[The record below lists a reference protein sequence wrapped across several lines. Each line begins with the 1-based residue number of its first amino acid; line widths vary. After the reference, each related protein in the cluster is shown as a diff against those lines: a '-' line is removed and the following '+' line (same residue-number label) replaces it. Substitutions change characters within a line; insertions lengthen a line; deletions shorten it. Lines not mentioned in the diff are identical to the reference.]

1 MVEQV
6 GQLSKTMA
14 DLAGSQQS
22 EFTKLAET
30 IGTSAASAKEVN
42 TIVNEVSDSAM
53 QVAQNAVELVSG
65 TDEVS
70 SLVATTAN
78 RVRDVSG
85 DMTRFADYAD
95 RSSADAADLNDASKT
110 IQRQAERLA
119 DVTSRYRL

>member
-95 RSSADAADLNDASKT
+95 RPSADAADLNDASKA

>member
-53 QVAQNAVELVSG
+53 QVAQNAVELASG

-85 DMTRFADYAD
+85 DMARFADYAD
-95 RSSADAADLNDASKT
+95 RSSADAADLNDASKA